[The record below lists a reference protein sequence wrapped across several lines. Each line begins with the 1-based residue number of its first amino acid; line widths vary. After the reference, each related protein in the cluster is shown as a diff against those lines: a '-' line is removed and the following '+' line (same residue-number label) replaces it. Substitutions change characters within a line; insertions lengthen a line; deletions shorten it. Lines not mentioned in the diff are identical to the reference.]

1 MAETSC
7 VLRVREAAMTGLHDV
22 TVMLVNDAPALLEKQ
37 EDRCVGQ
44 VHCDE
49 ELSGVSLLSVC
60 ICRL

>member
-1 MAETSC
+1 
-7 VLRVREAAMTGLHDV
+7 MTGLHDV